1 MLDKFKTRL
10 SEVALVPSSGGAF
23 EVVVGDEKIH
33 SKLESGVYPVER
45 DLLHKMESMV

>member
-1 MLDKFKTRL
+1 MSKFKTRL
-10 SEVALVPSSGGAF
+10 SEVALVPASGGAF

-45 DLLHKMESMV
+45 DLLKQMDAMV